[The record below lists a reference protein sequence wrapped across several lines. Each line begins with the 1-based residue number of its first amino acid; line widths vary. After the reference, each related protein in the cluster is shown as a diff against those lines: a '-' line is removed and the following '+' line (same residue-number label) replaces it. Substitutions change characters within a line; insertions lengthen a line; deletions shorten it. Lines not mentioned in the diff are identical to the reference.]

1 MTDHAIFHRP
11 LGAPPPAGYDQA
23 IFGMGCYWGVERLF
37 WKQNGVWLTEV
48 GFAGGDVQNPTY
60 EQVKRGD
67 TGHAEVVRVIYDS
80 SLISYDHLLQL
91 FWENHDPTQG
101 DRQGNDVGNQYRSL
115 IMTFTDLQESAAEA
129 SRIDYDNRLAV
140 QGMDKITTQIVPAGP
155 FWPAHEAH
163 QQYLEKNPDGYCG
176 LKGTGVQASIPNPD
190 PI

>member
-11 LGAPPPAGYDQA
+11 LGATPPAGYDQA

-60 EQVKRGD
+60 DQVKRGD

-115 IMTFTDLQESAAEA
+115 IMTFNDLQESAAEA
-129 SRIDYDNRLAV
+129 SKIDYDNRLAV